1 MVEVTPFRGLRY
13 APALRRQP
21 VYSPP
26 YDVIDPTLRQ
36 QLVGASPYN
45 VVHVTLG
52 PDNTPADWYTEAARL
67 FRQWQT
73 DGILVR
79 EKAPALYAYEQAF
92 DGPGPQ
98 RLMRRGFFARV
109 RLVPWGQ
116 GIHPHEKT
124 RSGPKADR
132 LQLMRALH
140 AQESPVFG
148 LYRDPEGTLDA
159 LLGTAP
165 SDATTVTDDYG
176 VRHTCW
182 PLTHPDLLSQATAF
196 LKERD
201 LVIADGHHRYETAL
215 AYRDEVRARNL
226 QGSIDGP
233 HDYVLM
239 YLTPAESAGLV
250 ILPTHRVVTAPLP
263 CDEEKLRD
271 ALAADF
277 VLRPVANDNDL
288 LHAIGAR
295 GEGEIVLGMR
305 LRSGAWT
312 LTLRDRK
319 RAHAAVPAGQPQD
332 LAELDVCVL
341 QNLVL
346 APHLGIS
353 AQTLAH
359 GDAVHYTIHPDEA
372 CQAVREGRAWAAF
385 LLNPT
390 DVEQVWHA
398 AVAGMTMPQKST
410 YFYPKLLTGL
420 VMNPLEE

>member
-1 MVEVTPFRGLRY
+1 MAEIAPFRGLRY
-13 APALRRQP
+13 APTLRQQL

-26 YDVIDPTLRQ
+26 YDVIDPMLRQ
-36 QLVGASPYN
+36 KLVSASPYN

-52 PDNTPADWYTEAARL
+52 SDNTPADWYAQAART
-67 FRQWQT
+67 FRRWQT

-79 EKAPALYAYEQAF
+79 EEAAALYAYEQTF
-92 DGPGPQ
+92 YGPDSQ
-98 RLMRRGFFARV
+98 RLTRRGFFARV

-124 RSGPKADR
+124 HSGPKADR

-148 LYRDPEGTLDA
+148 LYRDPESVVDA

-165 SDATTVTDDYG
+165 SDAPTVTDDYG
-176 VRHTCW
+176 VHHTCW
-182 PLTHPDLLSQATAF
+182 PLTHPDLLSQTTAF

-215 AYRDEVRARNL
+215 AYRDEVRARN
-226 QGSIDGP
+226 QQNANKGP

-239 YLTPAESAGLV
+239 YLTAAESAGLV
-250 ILPTHRVVTAPLP
+250 ILPTHRVVTAPSP
-263 CDEEKLRD
+263 CSETQLCA
-271 ALAADF
+271 ALATDFILRRVADDDD
-277 VLRPVANDNDL
+277 LAN
-288 LHAIGAR
+288 AISVQR
-295 GEGEIVLGMR
+295 NGELILGMR

-319 RAHAAVPAGQPQD
+319 RAHMAVPAGQPQE

-353 AQTLAH
+353 AETLAH
-359 GDAVHYTIHPDEA
+359 GDAVRYTIHSAEA
-372 CQAVREGRAWAAF
+372 CQAVRDGHASAAF

-390 DVEQVWHA
+390 NVEQVWCT
-398 AVAGMTMPQKST
+398 AVAGVTMPQKST
-410 YFYPKLLTGL
+410 YFFPKLLTGL
-420 VMNPLEE
+420 VMNPLED